1 MLKTRKAGKEMKDR
15 LNLILK
21 AAVEA
26 YVDTGEPVSSKLILA
41 RSELKVSSATVRNDL
56 AELEKEGYLE
66 QPHTSA
72 GRVPTERGY
81 RYYVD
86 CLLQAPILPVERAAV
101 IEEALEDPTGNV
113 DEFLKHALS
122 RFSEITG
129 YTAAAVMAHS
139 DEDRIIKVE
148 LIKTADN
155 CLNLVAITR
164 SGTVKNSVCRFYFLA
179 DDEDIHALSEVLNGF
194 LGDVSFARLTDEDF
208 ETLEQ
213 RLSALH
219 QNWNFVAGVVKNM
232 VNSIRNPKVFVSGQ
246 SNLLSHPEFYEVHK
260 VQNVMRFLSHEEEIR
275 SLLSNQSGKELS
287 IAIGS
292 EIAGINFSDM
302 GLIVRKYG
310 SKSGFGAISLLGPK
324 RMDYGANASQ
334 VEYFA
339 KCIEQYLK
347 DREGS

>member
-1 MLKTRKAGKEMKDR
+1 MKDR

-21 AAVEA
+21 AAIEA

-41 RSELKVSSATVRNDL
+41 RSSLEVSSATVRNDL
-56 AELEKEGYLE
+56 AWLEQEGYLE

-72 GRVPTERGY
+72 GRVPTEKGY

-86 CLLQAPILPVERAAV
+86 CLLQAPLVPVERAAD
-101 IEEALEDPTGNV
+101 IEAAMEDPTGNV
-113 DEFLKHALS
+113 DDFLKHALS

-129 YTAAAVMAHS
+129 YTTAAVMAHS
-139 DEDRIIKVE
+139 DEDRIVKVE
-148 LIKTADN
+148 LVKTAEN

-164 SGTVKNSVCRFYFLA
+164 SGTVKNSVCRFYFLV
-179 DDEDIHALSEVLNGF
+179 DDEDVQNLSELLNGF

-208 ETLEQ
+208 VRLEE

-219 QNWNFVAGVVKNM
+219 QGWNFVAGVVKQM
-232 VNSIRNPKVFVSGQ
+232 VDSIRNPKVFVSGQ

-260 VQNVMRFLSHEEEIR
+260 VQNVMRFLGHEDEVR
-275 SLLSNQSGKELS
+275 TLLGNQAGNELS

-292 EIAGINFSDM
+292 EIAGINFSEM

-347 DREGS
+347 DRE

>member
-1 MLKTRKAGKEMKDR
+1 MKER
-15 LNLILK
+15 LSLILK
-21 AAVEA
+21 AVIEA
-26 YVDTGEPVSSKLILA
+26 YVDAGEPVSSKLILE
-41 RSELKVSSATVRNDL
+41 RSDLQVSSATVRNDL
-56 AELEKEGYLE
+56 AQLEKEGYLE

-72 GRVPTERGY
+72 GRIPTEKGY

-86 CLLQAPILPVERAAV
+86 YLLTAPALSVERAAV
-101 IEEALEDPTGNV
+101 IEEALMDPSGNV
-113 DEFLKHALS
+113 DDFLRHALS

-148 LIKTADN
+148 LIRTADD

-164 SGTVKNSVCRFYFLA
+164 SGAVKNSYCRFYFLA
-179 DDEDIHALSEVLNGF
+179 DDEDIASLSEVLNGF

-208 ETLEQ
+208 ADLEQ
-213 RLSALH
+213 KLSELD
-219 QNWNFVAGVVKNM
+219 QNWNFVAGIVKNM

-246 SNLLSHPEFYEVHK
+246 GNLLSHPEFYEVHK
-260 VQNVMRFLSHEEEIR
+260 MQNLLNFLSREDEIR
-275 SLLSNQSGKELS
+275 NLLQSSSGEELS

-310 SKSGFGAISLLGPK
+310 SRSGFGAISLFGPK

-334 VEYFA
+334 VDYFA

-347 DREGS
+347 DREG

>member
-1 MLKTRKAGKEMKDR
+1 MKER
-15 LNLILK
+15 LNVILK

-26 YVDTGEPVSSKLILA
+26 YVDSGEPVSSKLILS
-41 RSELKVSSATVRNDL
+41 RSALEVSSATVRNDL
-56 AELEKEGYLE
+56 AELEREGYLE

-72 GRVPTERGY
+72 GRVPTEKGY

-86 CLLQAPILPVERAAV
+86 HLLQTAILPVERATS
-101 IEEALEDPTGNV
+101 IEAALEDPTGNV

-148 LIKTADN
+148 LVKTADN
-155 CLNLVAITR
+155 CLNLVAITK
-164 SGTVKNSVCRFYFLA
+164 SGTVKNSFCRFYFLA
-179 DDEDIHALSEVLNGF
+179 DDSEIASLSELLNRF
-194 LGDVSFARLTDEDF
+194 LGDVSFTRLTDEDF
-208 ETLEQ
+208 AVLEEQ
-213 RLSALH
+213 ITAFH
-219 QNWNFVAGVVKNM
+219 QNWNFLAGVVKNM
-232 VNSIRNPKVFVSGQ
+232 VDSIRNPKVFVSGQ

-275 SLLSNQSGKELS
+275 SLLSKQEGEVLS

>member
-1 MLKTRKAGKEMKDR
+1 M
-15 LNLILK
+15 ILK

-41 RSELKVSSATVRNDL
+41 WAGLSVSSATVRNDL
-56 AELEKEGYLE
+56 AELEREGYLE

-86 CLLQAPILPVERAAV
+86 HLLQTSILPVERATV
-101 IEEALEDPTGNV
+101 IEEAVLDPTGNV
-113 DEFLKHALS
+113 DDFLKHALS

-164 SGTVKNSVCRFYFLA
+164 SGEVKNSFCRFYFLA
-179 DDEDIHALSEVLNGF
+179 TDEDIMDLSNVLNAF
-194 LGDVSFARLTDEDF
+194 LGDVSFTRLTDEDF
-208 ETLEQ
+208 EALEA

-219 QNWNFVAGVVKNM
+219 QNWNFIAGVVKKM
-232 VNSIRNPKVFVSGQ
+232 VDSIRNPKVIVTGQ

-260 VQNVMRFLSHEEEIR
+260 VQNVMRFLSQEEEIR
-275 SLLSNQSGKELS
+275 SLLNSRTGEELS

-310 SKSGFGAISLLGPK
+310 SRSGFGAISLLGPK

-339 KCIEQYLK
+339 KCIEQFLK

>member
-1 MLKTRKAGKEMKDR
+1 MKDR

-26 YVDTGEPVSSKLILA
+26 YVDTGEPVSSKLILE
-41 RSELKVSSATVRNDL
+41 REKLNVSSATVRNDL
-56 AELEKEGYLE
+56 AELERQSYLE

-72 GRVPTERGY
+72 GRVPTEKGY

-86 CLLQAPILPVERAAV
+86 HLLQTAILPVERAAI
-101 IEEALEDPTGNV
+101 IEEAVEDPTGNI

-139 DEDRIIKVE
+139 DDDRIIKVE
-148 LIKTADN
+148 LVKTADN

-164 SGTVKNSVCRFYFLA
+164 SGTVKNSFCRFYFLA
-179 DDEDIHALSEVLNGF
+179 DDEDIRSLSEVLNAF
-194 LGDVSFARLTDEDF
+194 LGDVSFTRLTDEDF
-208 ETLEQ
+208 ASLEE
-213 RLSALH
+213 RLSNLH
-219 QNWNFVAGVVKNM
+219 QNWNFVAGIVKNM

-260 VQNVMRFLSHEEEIR
+260 VQNVMRFLNKEDEIR
-275 SLLSNQSGKELS
+275 NLLNNQGGEELS

-292 EIAGINFSDM
+292 EIAGMDFSDM

-324 RMDYGANASQ
+324 RMDYSTNASQ
-334 VEYFA
+334 VEYFT

>member
-1 MLKTRKAGKEMKDR
+1 MKER
-15 LNLILK
+15 LSLILK
-21 AAVEA
+21 AVIET
-26 YVDTGEPVSSKLILA
+26 YVDAGEPVSSKLIVE
-41 RSELKVSSATVRNDL
+41 RSGLQVSSATVRNDL
-56 AELEKEGYLE
+56 AQLEREGYLE

-72 GRVPTERGY
+72 GRIPTEKGY

-86 CLLQAPILPVERAAV
+86 YLLNAPALSVERAAV
-101 IEEALEDPTGNV
+101 IEEALMDPSGNV

-148 LIKTADN
+148 LIRTADD

-164 SGTVKNSVCRFYFLA
+164 SGTVKNSYCRFYFLA
-179 DDEDIHALSEVLNGF
+179 DDEDIASLSAVLNSF
-194 LGDVSFARLTDEDF
+194 LGDVSFARLTDDDF
-208 ETLEQ
+208 EELEKE
-213 RLSALH
+213 LSALD
-219 QNWNFVAGVVKNM
+219 QNWNFVAGIVKNM

-246 SNLLSHPEFYEVHK
+246 SNLLSHPEFFEVHK
-260 VQNVMRFLSHEEEIR
+260 MQNLLNFLSHEDEIR
-275 SLLSNQSGKELS
+275 ALLQSSSGEELS

-292 EIAGINFSDM
+292 EIAGLNFSDM

-310 SKSGFGAISLLGPK
+310 SRSGFGAISLFGPK
-324 RMDYGANASQ
+324 RMDYGSNASQ
-334 VEYFA
+334 VDYFA

-347 DREGS
+347 DREGQ

>member
-1 MLKTRKAGKEMKDR
+1 MRMKER
-15 LNLILK
+15 LNVILK

-26 YVDTGEPVSSKLILA
+26 YVDSGEPVSSKLILS
-41 RSELKVSSATVRNDL
+41 RSALDVSSATVRNDL
-56 AELEKEGYLE
+56 AELEREGYLE

-72 GRVPTERGY
+72 GRVPTEKGY

-86 CLLQAPILPVERAAV
+86 HLLQTAILPVERATS
-101 IEEALEDPTGNV
+101 IEAALEDPTGNV

-148 LIKTADN
+148 LVKTADN
-155 CLNLVAITR
+155 CLNLVAITK
-164 SGTVKNSVCRFYFLA
+164 SGTVKNSFCRFYFLA
-179 DDEDIHALSEVLNGF
+179 DDSEIASLSELLNRF
-194 LGDVSFARLTDEDF
+194 LGDVSFTRLTDEDF
-208 ETLEQ
+208 SVLEEQ
-213 RLSALH
+213 ITAFH
-219 QNWNFVAGVVKNM
+219 QNWNFLAGVVKNM
-232 VNSIRNPKVFVSGQ
+232 VDSIRNPKVFVSGQ

-275 SLLSNQSGKELS
+275 SLLSKQDGEVLS

>member
-1 MLKTRKAGKEMKDR
+1 MKDR
-15 LNLILK
+15 LNVILK
-21 AAVEA
+21 AAIEA
-26 YVDTGEPVSSKLILA
+26 YVDTGDPVSSKLILA
-41 RSELKVSSATVRNDL
+41 RSTLEVSSATVRNDL
-56 AELEKEGYLE
+56 AELEREGYLE

-72 GRVPTERGY
+72 GRIPTEKGY

-86 CLLQAPILPVERAAV
+86 HLLQAAILPIERATV
-101 IEEALEDPTGNV
+101 IDAAMEDPTGNV

-129 YTAAAVMAHS
+129 YTAAAVIAHS

-148 LIKTADN
+148 LVKTADN

-164 SGTVKNSVCRFYFLA
+164 SGTVKNSFCRFYFLA
-179 DDEDIHALSEVLNGF
+179 DDEEIASLSELLNSF
-194 LGDVSFARLTDEDF
+194 LGDVSFTRLTDEDF
-208 ETLEQ
+208 EALEK
-213 RLSALH
+213 RITALH
-219 QNWNFVAGVVKNM
+219 ENWNFLVGVVKNM

-260 VQNVMRFLSHEEEIR
+260 VQNVMRFLSHEDEIR
-275 SLLSNQSGKELS
+275 TLLSKQGGEELS

-310 SKSGFGAISLLGPK
+310 SSSGFGAISLLGPK

>member
-1 MLKTRKAGKEMKDR
+1 MKDR

-21 AAVEA
+21 AVVEA
-26 YVDTGEPVSSKLILA
+26 YVDTGEPVSSKLILVRA
-41 RSELKVSSATVRNDL
+41 GLEVSSATVRNDL
-56 AELEKEGYLE
+56 AWLEREGYLE

-72 GRVPTERGY
+72 GRVPTEKGY

-86 CLLQAPILPVERAAV
+86 CLLQAPLVPVERAAD
-101 IEEALEDPTGNV
+101 IEAAMEDPTGNV

-129 YTAAAVMAHS
+129 YTTAAVMAHS

-179 DDEDIHALSEVLNGF
+179 DDEDINALSELLNGF

-208 ETLEQ
+208 ATLER

-219 QNWNFVAGVVKNM
+219 QGWNFVAGVVKNM
-232 VNSIRNPKVFVSGQ
+232 VDSIRNPKVFVSGQ

-260 VQNVMRFLSHEEEIR
+260 VQNVMRFLGHEDEVR
-275 SLLSNQSGKELS
+275 SLLGNQSGNELS
-287 IAIGS
+287 IAIGT
-292 EIAGINFSDM
+292 EIAGINFSEM

>member
-1 MLKTRKAGKEMKDR
+1 MKDR

-26 YVDTGEPVSSKLILA
+26 YVDTGEPVSSKLILERA
-41 RSELKVSSATVRNDL
+41 ELKVSSATVRNDL
-56 AELEKEGYLE
+56 AELEREGYLE

-72 GRVPTERGY
+72 GRIPTEKGY

-86 CLLQAPILPVERAAV
+86 RLLQAPIIPVERAAV
-101 IEEALEDPTGNV
+101 IKEVVEDPTGNV

-129 YTAAAVMAHS
+129 YTTAAVMAHS

-179 DDEDIHALSEVLNGF
+179 DDEDIASLSQVLNSF

-208 ETLEQ
+208 ASLEEQ
-213 RLSALH
+213 LSSLH
-219 QNWNFVAGVVKNM
+219 QNWNFVAGIVKNM
-232 VNSIRNPKVFVSGQ
+232 VDSIRNPKVFVSGQ

-260 VQNVMRFLSHEEEIR
+260 VQNVMRFLSHEDEIC
-275 SLLSNQSGKELS
+275 SLLSTQGGEELS

-339 KCIEQYLK
+339 KCIEQYLSK
-347 DREGS
+347 HE

>member
-1 MLKTRKAGKEMKDR
+1 M
-15 LNLILK
+15 ILK

-26 YVDTGEPVSSKLILA
+26 YVDTGEPVSSKLILQ
-41 RSELKVSSATVRNDL
+41 REGLQVSSATVRNDL
-56 AELEKEGYLE
+56 AELERLGYLE

-86 CLLQAPILPVERAAV
+86 HLLQTAILPVERASIIDQAM
-101 IEEALEDPTGNV
+101 EDPTGNV
-113 DEFLKHALS
+113 DEFIKHALS

-148 LIKTADN
+148 LIRTADN

-164 SGTVKNSVCRFYFLA
+164 SGTVKNSFCRYYFLA
-179 DDEDIHALSEVLNGF
+179 TDDDIQDLSRVLNAF
-194 LGDVSFARLTDEDF
+194 LGDVSFTRLTDEDF
-208 ETLEQ
+208 QALEE

-219 QNWNFVAGVVKNM
+219 GNWDFVAGIVKNM
-232 VNSIRNPKVFVSGQ
+232 VDSIRNPKVFVSGQ

-260 VQNVMRFLSHEEEIR
+260 VQNVMRFLSREDEIR
-275 SLLSNQSGKELS
+275 TLLNDRSGEELS

-310 SKSGFGAISLLGPK
+310 SRSGFGAISLLGPK
-324 RMDYGANASQ
+324 RMDYGGNASQ

>member
-1 MLKTRKAGKEMKDR
+1 MIMKAV
-15 LNLILK
+15 
-21 AAVEA
+21 VEA
-26 YVDTGEPVSSKLILA
+26 YVDSGEPVSSKLILE
-41 RSELKVSSATVRNDL
+41 RVDLQVSSATVRNDL
-56 AELEKEGYLE
+56 AELEREGYVE

-72 GRVPTERGY
+72 GRVPTEKGY

-86 CLLQAPILPVERAAV
+86 YLLQAPILPVERAAV
-101 IEEALEDPTGNV
+101 IEEATQDPSGNV
-113 DEFLKHALS
+113 DDFLMHAIS

-148 LIKTADN
+148 LVKTADN

-164 SGTVKNSVCRFYFLA
+164 SGTVKNSFCRFYFLA
-179 DDEDIHALSEVLNGF
+179 DDEDIEDLSAVLNSF
-194 LGDVSFARLTDEDF
+194 LGDVSFARLTDADF
-208 ETLEQ
+208 EALEE
-213 RLSALH
+213 RLSTLH
-219 QNWNFVAGVVKNM
+219 QNWNFVAGIVKNM
-232 VNSIRNPKVFVSGQ
+232 VESIRHPKVFVSGQ
-246 SNLLSHPEFYEVHK
+246 GNLLTHPEFYEVHK
-260 VQNVMRFLSHEEEIR
+260 VQNVLNFLQHEDQIR
-275 SLLSNQSGKELS
+275 ALLSVQGGEELS

>member
-1 MLKTRKAGKEMKDR
+1 MKDR
-15 LNLILK
+15 LSLILK
-21 AAVEA
+21 ALVEA
-26 YVDTGEPVSSKLILA
+26 YVETGEPVASKLILE
-41 RSELKVSSATVRNDL
+41 RIELQVSSATIRNDL
-56 AELEKEGYLE
+56 AALEKDGFLE

-72 GRVPTERGY
+72 GRVPTEKGY

-86 CLLQAPILPVERAAV
+86 YLLQETVLPAERAIV
-101 IEEALEDPTGNV
+101 IEEAVEDPSGNV
-113 DEFLKHALS
+113 DDFLKHALS

-129 YTAAAVMAHS
+129 YTAAAVMSHS
-139 DEDRIIKVE
+139 DDDRIIKVE

-164 SGTVKNSVCRFYFLA
+164 NGTVKNSFCRFYFLA
-179 DDEDIHALSEVLNGF
+179 EDNDIADLSETLNQF
-194 LGDVSFARLTDEDF
+194 LGDVSFARLQDDDF
-208 ETLEQ
+208 EQLEQ
-213 RLSALH
+213 RLAGLH
-219 QNWNFVAGVVKNM
+219 QNWNFVAGIVKNM

-260 VQNVMRFLSHEEEIR
+260 VQNVLNFLSREDEMR
-275 SLLSNQSGKELS
+275 TLLNPRDGKELS

-310 SKSGFGAISLLGPK
+310 SRSGFGAISLLGPK
-324 RMDYGANASQ
+324 RMNYGENCSQ

-339 KCIEQYLK
+339 KCIERYLK
-347 DREGS
+347 DREG

>member
-1 MLKTRKAGKEMKDR
+1 MKDR

-21 AAVEA
+21 ALVEA
-26 YVDTGEPVSSKLILA
+26 YVETGEPVASKLILE
-41 RSELKVSSATVRNDL
+41 RIDLKISSATVRNDL
-56 AELEKEGYLE
+56 AALEKDGFLE

-72 GRVPTERGY
+72 GRIPTEKGY

-86 CLLQAPILPVERAAV
+86 YLLQEKALPQEQAIV
-101 IEEALEDPTGNV
+101 IEEAIEDLGGNA

-129 YTAAAVMAHS
+129 YTAAAVMSHS
-139 DEDRIIKVE
+139 DDDRIIKVE

-164 SGTVKNSVCRFYFLA
+164 NGTVKNSFCRFYFLA
-179 DDEDIHALSEVLNGF
+179 DDDDIAALSETLNRF
-194 LGDVSFARLTDEDF
+194 LGDVSFARLQDDDF
-208 ETLEQ
+208 EELEKQ
-213 RLSALH
+213 LAGLH
-219 QNWNFVAGVVKNM
+219 QNWNFVAGIVKNM
-232 VNSIRNPKVFVSGQ
+232 IHSIRNPKVFVSGQ

-260 VQNVMRFLSHEEEIR
+260 VQNVLDFLSREEEIR
-275 SLLSNQSGKELS
+275 SLLNAGDSKELS

-324 RMDYGANASQ
+324 RMNYGENCSQ

-339 KCIEQYLK
+339 KCIERYLK
-347 DREGS
+347 DREG

>member
-1 MLKTRKAGKEMKDR
+1 MKDR

-26 YVDTGEPVSSKLILA
+26 YVDTGEPVSSKLILE
-41 RSELKVSSATVRNDL
+41 RTTLNVSSATVRNDL
-56 AELEKEGYLE
+56 AELERLGYIE

-72 GRVPTERGY
+72 GRVPTEKGY

-86 CLLQAPILPVERAAV
+86 CLLQAPLLPAERAAV
-101 IEEALEDPTGNV
+101 IQEVMEDPTGNV

-139 DEDRIIKVE
+139 DDDRIIKVE

-179 DDEDIHALSEVLNGF
+179 DDEDIKALSDVLNNF
-194 LGDVSFARLTDEDF
+194 LGDVSFARLADEDF
-208 ETLEQ
+208 AQLEQ

-260 VQNVMRFLSHEEEIR
+260 VQNVMRFLSHEDEIR
-275 SLLSNQSGKELS
+275 SLLSSRSGEELS

>member
-1 MLKTRKAGKEMKDR
+1 MKDR
-15 LNLILK
+15 LNVILK

-26 YVDTGEPVSSKLILA
+26 YVDTGEPVSSKLILSRA
-41 RSELKVSSATVRNDL
+41 NLEVSSATVRNDL
-56 AELEKEGYLE
+56 AELEGEGYLE

-72 GRVPTERGY
+72 GRVPTEKGY

-86 CLLQAPILPVERAAV
+86 HLLQAPILPVERAAI
-101 IEEALEDPTGNV
+101 IEEAIEDPTGNV

-139 DEDRIIKVE
+139 DDDRIIKVE
-148 LIKTADN
+148 LVKTADN

-164 SGTVKNSVCRFYFLA
+164 SGTVKNSFCRFYFLA
-179 DDEDIHALSEVLNGF
+179 SDEDIEALSEVLNGF
-194 LGDVSFARLTDEDF
+194 LGDVTFSRLTDEDF
-208 ETLEQ
+208 EALES

-219 QNWNFVAGVVKNM
+219 QNWNFVAGIVKNM

-260 VQNVMRFLSHEEEIR
+260 VQNVLNFLSREDEIR
-275 SLLSNQSGKELS
+275 TLLDTQGGEELS

-310 SKSGFGAISLLGPK
+310 SNSGFGAISLLGPK

>member
-1 MLKTRKAGKEMKDR
+1 MGRKGMKER
-15 LNLILK
+15 LSLILK
-21 AAVEA
+21 AVIEA
-26 YVDTGEPVSSKLILA
+26 YVDAGEPVSSKLILE
-41 RSELKVSSATVRNDL
+41 RSDLNVSSATVRNDL
-56 AELEKEGYLE
+56 AQLEREGYLE

-72 GRVPTERGY
+72 GRVPTEKGY

-86 CLLQAPILPVERAAV
+86 YLLNAPALSIERAAV
-101 IEEALEDPTGNV
+101 IEEAMMDPSGNV

-148 LIKTADN
+148 LIRTADD

-164 SGTVKNSVCRFYFLA
+164 SGTVKNSFCRFYFLA
-179 DDEDIHALSEVLNGF
+179 DDEEILSLSNVLNGF
-194 LGDVSFARLTDEDF
+194 LGDVSFASLTDEDF
-208 ETLEQ
+208 ADLEQ
-213 RLSALH
+213 QLSALH
-219 QNWNFVAGVVKNM
+219 ENWCFLAGIVKNM

-260 VQNVMRFLSHEEEIR
+260 VQNLLNFLSHEDEIR
-275 SLLSNQSGKELS
+275 NLLQSQSGEELS
-287 IAIGS
+287 ISIGS
-292 EIAGINFSDM
+292 EIAGLDLSDM
-302 GLIVRKYG
+302 GLIIKKYG
-310 SKSGFGAISLLGPK
+310 SRSGVGAISLFGPK

-347 DREGS
+347 DREG

>member
-1 MLKTRKAGKEMKDR
+1 MKER
-15 LNLILK
+15 LSLILK
-21 AAVEA
+21 AVVEA
-26 YVDTGEPVSSKLILA
+26 YVDTGEPISSKLIVERSGLA
-41 RSELKVSSATVRNDL
+41 VSSATVRNDL
-56 AELEKEGYLE
+56 AQLEAEGYLE

-72 GRVPTERGY
+72 GRIPTEKGY

-86 CLLQAPILPVERAAV
+86 YLLNAPALSVERAAV
-101 IEEALEDPTGNV
+101 IEEALMDPSGNV
-113 DEFLKHALS
+113 DDFLEHALS

-148 LIKTADN
+148 LIRTADD

-164 SGTVKNSVCRFYFLA
+164 SGTVKNSYCRFYFLA
-179 DDEDIHALSEVLNGF
+179 DDEDIASLSDLLNGF

-208 ETLEQ
+208 SELEQ
-213 RLSALH
+213 KLSALD
-219 QNWNFVAGVVKNM
+219 QNWNFLAGIVKNM

-260 VQNVMRFLSHEEEIR
+260 MQNLLRFLSKEDEIR
-275 SLLSNQSGKELS
+275 TLLQSSGGEELS

-292 EIAGINFSDM
+292 EIAGMNFSDM
-302 GLIVRKYG
+302 GLIVKKYG
-310 SKSGFGAISLLGPK
+310 SKSGFGAVSLFGPK

-347 DREGS
+347 DREG

>member
-1 MLKTRKAGKEMKDR
+1 MKDR
-15 LNLILK
+15 LNLTLK
-21 AAVEA
+21 GAVEA

-41 RSELKVSSATVRNDL
+41 RSELNVSSATVRNDL

-72 GRVPTERGY
+72 GRVPTEKGY

-86 CLLQAPILPVERAAV
+86 CLLQAPSLPVERAAI

-113 DEFLKHALS
+113 DEFLNHALS

-148 LIKTADN
+148 LVKTADN

-179 DDEDIHALSEVLNGF
+179 DDEDIKALSEVLNAF
-194 LGDVSFARLTDEDF
+194 LGDVSFTRLTDEDF
-208 ETLEQ
+208 NALEQ
-213 RLSALH
+213 RLSGLH

-260 VQNVMRFLSHEEEIR
+260 VQNVMRFLSQEDEIR
-275 SLLSNQSGKELS
+275 SLLDAQTGSELS

>member
-1 MLKTRKAGKEMKDR
+1 LER
-15 LNLILK
+15 L
-21 AAVEA
+21 
-26 YVDTGEPVSSKLILA
+26 GF
-41 RSELKVSSATVRNDL
+41 
-56 AELEKEGYLE
+56 LE

-81 RYYVD
+81 CYYVD
-86 CLLQAPILPVERAAV
+86 YLLPAQGLSVERAA
-101 IEEALEDPTGNV
+101 IIDEAVEDPTGNV

-129 YTAAAVMAHS
+129 YTAAAVISHS

-148 LIKTADN
+148 LVKTADN

-164 SGTVKNSVCRFYFLA
+164 SGTVKNSFCRFYFLA
-179 DDEDIHALSEVLNGF
+179 DDEEIQNLSELLNSF
-194 LGDVSFARLTDEDF
+194 LGDVSFTRLTDEDF
-208 ETLEQ
+208 EALEA
-213 RLSALH
+213 RISALH
-219 QNWNFVAGVVKNM
+219 ENWNFLAGVVKNM
-232 VNSIRNPKVFVSGQ
+232 VDSIRNPKVFVSGQ

-275 SLLSNQSGKELS
+275 NLLNAQGGEELS

>member
-1 MLKTRKAGKEMKDR
+1 MKER
-15 LNLILK
+15 LSLILK
-21 AAVEA
+21 AVIEA
-26 YVDTGEPVSSKLILA
+26 YVDEGEPVSSKLILE
-41 RSELKVSSATVRNDL
+41 RSHLDVSSATVRNDL
-56 AELEKEGYLE
+56 AQLEREGYLE

-72 GRVPTERGY
+72 GRIPTEKGY

-86 CLLQAPILPVERAAV
+86 YLLNAPALSVERAAV
-101 IEEALEDPTGNV
+101 IEEAMIDPSGNV

-139 DEDRIIKVE
+139 DEDRIMKVE
-148 LIKTADN
+148 LIRTADD

-164 SGTVKNSVCRFYFLA
+164 SGTVKNSFCRFYFLA
-179 DDEDIHALSEVLNGF
+179 DDEEIQSLSDMLNGF
-194 LGDVSFARLTDEDF
+194 LGDVSFARLTDQDF
-208 ETLEQ
+208 SILEQ
-213 RLSALH
+213 QLSSLH
-219 QNWNFVAGVVKNM
+219 QNWCFMAGVVKNM
-232 VNSIRNPKVFVSGQ
+232 VQSIKNPKVFVSGQ

-260 VQNVMRFLSHEEEIR
+260 VQNVLNFLSHEDELR
-275 SLLSNQSGKELS
+275 DLLQSRGEELS

-310 SKSGFGAISLLGPK
+310 SRSGKGAISLFGPK

-347 DREGS
+347 DREG

>member
-1 MLKTRKAGKEMKDR
+1 MKER
-15 LNLILK
+15 LSTILK
-21 AAVEA
+21 AAIES
-26 YVDTGEPVSSKLILA
+26 YVDTNEPVSSKLILA
-41 RSELKVSSATVRNDL
+41 RAGLKVSSATVRNDL
-56 AELEKEGYLE
+56 AELEREGFLE

-72 GRVPTERGY
+72 GRIPTEKGY

-86 CLLQAPILPVERAAV
+86 HLLQAQCLSIERAAV
-101 IEEALEDPTGNV
+101 IEEAIEDPSGNV

-148 LIKTADN
+148 LIKTADQ
-155 CLNLVAITR
+155 CLNLVAITS
-164 SGTVKNSVCRFYFLA
+164 SGQVKNSVCRYYFLA
-179 DDEDIHALSEVLNGF
+179 DDDEIRALSDTLNTF

-208 ETLEQ
+208 EALEQ
-213 RLSALH
+213 RISGLRSE
-219 QNWNFVAGVVKNM
+219 WNFVAGIIKNM
-232 VNSIRNPKVFVSGQ
+232 VHSIRNPKVFVSGQ
-246 SNLLSHPEFYEVHK
+246 SKLLSHPEFYEVHK
-260 VQNVMRFLSHEEEIR
+260 VQNVMDFLSHEEEIR
-275 SLLSNQSGKELS
+275 SLLSSAAGEELS
-287 IAIGS
+287 ITIGS

-347 DREGS
+347 DREGF

>member
-1 MLKTRKAGKEMKDR
+1 MKDR
-15 LNLILK
+15 LKLILK
-21 AAVEA
+21 AAIEA
-26 YVDTGEPVSSKLILA
+26 YVDSGEPVSSKLILV
-41 RSELKVSSATVRNDL
+41 RSDLQVSSATVRNDL
-56 AELEKEGYLE
+56 AELEREGYLE

-72 GRVPTERGY
+72 GRIPTERGY

-86 CLLQAPILPVERAAV
+86 HLLQTSIIPVERAAI
-101 IEEALEDPTGNV
+101 IEEAMEDPTGNV
-113 DEFLKHALS
+113 DDFLKHALS

-129 YTAAAVMAHS
+129 YTAAAVMSHS

-164 SGTVKNSVCRFYFLA
+164 SGTVKNSFCRFYFLA
-179 DDEDIHALSEVLNGF
+179 SDEDINDLSQVLNAF
-194 LGDVSFARLTDEDF
+194 LGDVSFTRLTDTDF
-208 ETLEQ
+208 EALED
-213 RLSALH
+213 RLSRLH
-219 QNWNFVAGVVKNM
+219 QNWNFVAGIVKNM
-232 VNSIRNPKVFVSGQ
+232 VDSIRNPKVFVSGQ

-260 VQNVMRFLSHEEEIR
+260 VQNVMRFLNQEEEIR
-275 SLLSNQSGKELS
+275 NLLNHQGGEELS

-310 SKSGFGAISLLGPK
+310 SRSGFGAISLLGPK

-339 KCIEQYLK
+339 KCIEQFLK
-347 DREGS
+347 DREGN

>member
-1 MLKTRKAGKEMKDR
+1 MLNFRKAGALMKDR

-21 AAVEA
+21 AAIEA

-41 RSELKVSSATVRNDL
+41 RSTLEVSSATVRNDL
-56 AELEKEGYLE
+56 AWLEREGYLE

-72 GRVPTERGY
+72 GRVPTEKGY

-86 CLLQAPILPVERAAV
+86 CLLQAPLVPVERAAD
-101 IEEALEDPTGNV
+101 IEAAMEDPTGNV

-129 YTAAAVMAHS
+129 YTTAAVMSHS
-139 DEDRIIKVE
+139 DEDRIVKVE
-148 LIKTADN
+148 LIKTAEN

-164 SGTVKNSVCRFYFLA
+164 SGTVKNSVCRFYFLV
-179 DDEDIHALSEVLNGF
+179 DDEDVQNLSELLNGF

-208 ETLEQ
+208 ARLEE

-219 QNWNFVAGVVKNM
+219 QGWNFVAGVVKNM
-232 VNSIRNPKVFVSGQ
+232 VDSIRNPKVFVSGQ

-260 VQNVMRFLSHEEEIR
+260 VQNVMRFLGREDEVR
-275 SLLSNQSGKELS
+275 TLLGSQSGNELS

-292 EIAGINFSDM
+292 EIAGINFSEM

-347 DREGS
+347 DRE

>member
-1 MLKTRKAGKEMKDR
+1 MRMKER
-15 LNLILK
+15 LNVILK

-26 YVDTGEPVSSKLILA
+26 YVDSGEPVSSKLILS
-41 RSELKVSSATVRNDL
+41 RSALEVSSATVRNDL
-56 AELEKEGYLE
+56 AELEREGYLE

-72 GRVPTERGY
+72 GRVPTEKGY

-86 CLLQAPILPVERAAV
+86 HLLQTAILPVERATS
-101 IEEALEDPTGNV
+101 IEAALEDPTGNV

-148 LIKTADN
+148 LVKTADN
-155 CLNLVAITR
+155 CLNLVAITK
-164 SGTVKNSVCRFYFLA
+164 SGTVKNSFCRFYFLA
-179 DDEDIHALSEVLNGF
+179 DDSEIASLSELLNRF
-194 LGDVSFARLTDEDF
+194 LGDVSFTRLTDEDF
-208 ETLEQ
+208 AVLEEQ
-213 RLSALH
+213 ITAFH
-219 QNWNFVAGVVKNM
+219 QNWNFLAGVVKNM
-232 VNSIRNPKVFVSGQ
+232 VDSIRNPKVFVSGQ

-275 SLLSNQSGKELS
+275 SLLSKQEGEVLS

>member
-1 MLKTRKAGKEMKDR
+1 MKDR
-15 LNLILK
+15 LNVILK

-26 YVDTGEPVSSKLILA
+26 YVDTGDPVSSKLILERA
-41 RSELKVSSATVRNDL
+41 NLNVSSATVRNDL
-56 AELEKEGYLE
+56 AELEREAYLE

-72 GRVPTERGY
+72 GRVPTEKGY

-86 CLLQAPILPVERAAV
+86 QLLQAPILPAERAAV
-101 IEEALEDPTGNV
+101 IQQAVADPSGNV

-129 YTAAAVMAHS
+129 YTAVAVMAHS

-148 LIKTADN
+148 LIKTAEN
-155 CLNLVAITR
+155 CLNLVAITH
-164 SGTVKNSVCRFYFLA
+164 SGTVKNSVCRFYFLV
-179 DDEDIHALSEVLNGF
+179 DDEDLRDLSQVLNDF

-208 ETLEQ
+208 KVLEQ
-213 RLSALH
+213 RLSRLH
-219 QNWNFVAGVVKNM
+219 QNWEFMAGIIKNM
-232 VNSIRNPKVFVSGQ
+232 VDSIRNPKVFVSGE

-260 VQNVMRFLSHEEEIR
+260 VQNLMRFLSREEEIR
-275 SLLSNQSGKELS
+275 ALLASQSGNELS

-302 GLIVRKYG
+302 GLIVRKYD
-310 SKSGFGAISLLGPK
+310 SKTGFGAISLLGPK

>member
-1 MLKTRKAGKEMKDR
+1 MKDR

-41 RSELKVSSATVRNDL
+41 RSELNVSSATIRNDL
-56 AELEKEGYLE
+56 AELEREGYLD

-72 GRVPTERGY
+72 GRVPTEKGY

-86 CLLQAPILPVERAAV
+86 HLLQTAILPVERAAI
-101 IEEALEDPTGNV
+101 IEEAVEDPTGNV

-129 YTAAAVMAHS
+129 YTAAAVMSHS
-139 DEDRIIKVE
+139 EDDRIIKVE
-148 LIKTADN
+148 LVKTADN

-164 SGTVKNSVCRFYFLA
+164 SGTVKNSFCRFYFLA
-179 DDEDIHALSEVLNGF
+179 DDEDIRSLSDVLNTF

-208 ETLEQ
+208 EALEE
-213 RLSALH
+213 RLSNLH

-246 SNLLSHPEFYEVHK
+246 SNLLSHPEFYELHK
-260 VQNVMRFLSHEEEIR
+260 VQNVMRFLSKEEEIR
-275 SLLSNQSGKELS
+275 NLLNAQGGEELS
-287 IAIGS
+287 IAIGT

-310 SKSGFGAISLLGPK
+310 SKSGFGTISLLGPK

>member
-1 MLKTRKAGKEMKDR
+1 MKNR
-15 LNLILK
+15 LNIILK

-26 YVDTGEPVSSKLILA
+26 YVDTGEPVSSKLILV
-41 RSELKVSSATVRNDL
+41 RSALDVSSATVRNDL
-56 AELEKEGYLE
+56 AELERDGYLE

-72 GRVPTERGY
+72 GRVPTEKGY

-86 CLLQAPILPVERAAV
+86 HLLQTAILPVERATS
-101 IEEALEDPTGNV
+101 IEAAMEDPTGNV

-148 LIKTADN
+148 LVKTDDN
-155 CLNLVAITR
+155 CLNLVAITK
-164 SGTVKNSVCRFYFLA
+164 SGTVKNSFCRFYFLA
-179 DDEDIHALSEVLNGF
+179 DDAEIASLSELLNSF
-194 LGDVSFARLTDEDF
+194 LGDVSFTRLTDEDF
-208 ETLEQ
+208 
-213 RLSALH
+213 SALETRITALH
-219 QNWNFVAGVVKNM
+219 ENWNFLAGVVKNM
-232 VNSIRNPKVFVSGQ
+232 VNSIRNPKVFVTGE

-275 SLLSNQSGKELS
+275 SLLSKQGGEELS

-310 SKSGFGAISLLGPK
+310 SRSGFGAISLLGPK

>member
-1 MLKTRKAGKEMKDR
+1 MKDR

-21 AAVEA
+21 AAIEA

-41 RSELKVSSATVRNDL
+41 RSSLEVSSATVRNDL
-56 AELEKEGYLE
+56 AWLEQEGYLE

-72 GRVPTERGY
+72 GRVPTEKGY

-86 CLLQAPILPVERAAV
+86 CLLQAPLVPVERAAD
-101 IEEALEDPTGNV
+101 IEAAMEDPTGNV
-113 DEFLKHALS
+113 DDFLKHALS

-129 YTAAAVMAHS
+129 YTTAAVMAHS
-139 DEDRIIKVE
+139 DEDRIVKVE
-148 LIKTADN
+148 LVKTAEN

-164 SGTVKNSVCRFYFLA
+164 SGTVKNSVCRFYFLV
-179 DDEDIHALSEVLNGF
+179 DDEDVQNLSELLNGF

-208 ETLEQ
+208 ARLEE

-219 QNWNFVAGVVKNM
+219 QGWNFVAGVVKQM
-232 VNSIRNPKVFVSGQ
+232 VDSIRNPKVFVSGQ

-260 VQNVMRFLSHEEEIR
+260 VQNVMRFLGHEDEVR
-275 SLLSNQSGKELS
+275 TLLGNQSGNELS

-292 EIAGINFSDM
+292 EIAGINFSEM

-347 DREGS
+347 DRE